1 MADDFREQVNRA
13 RRAGYSDDEI
23 IGYLKQ
29 SDTRVS
35 TAIKEGFTPQE
46 ILGQMA
52 PPATKTETALRQV
65 GIAAKGAGPVALGT
79 AVGGLLGG
87 PPGALVGSLA
97 VPAADAL
104 VSAYRGLTGQ
114 QGQLPSEAIR
124 DLIPGP
130 RAETRMERMVQAGGE
145 ALGGAAGQVQ
155 AGRAAAQAPG
165 FIGAAGK
172 EISRAPIAQ
181 LITAPVA
188 GATSTGVAEATGS
201 PLAGLAAG
209 VATTTPFGLS
219 KVKREQA
226 PTAEQL
232 LQQSRQNYQTL
243 EQSGLQFDTGKFT
256 GKMSQVGADLRKEGY
271 TPTGYPKITG
281 ALSELTSTTQPKDVT
296 EIQALRS
303 IVKNAQNSSD
313 RSEARLASLLLDD
326 FDDYVLNAPPSDLV
340 GGNRQAVEAWKTARA
355 DYTKMKKGEIFD
367 EIVRKAQL
375 STTDKQ
381 QAIASSLSTL
391 AKNDKK
397 MRFFTPEERKSIE
410 AAAKGDNA
418 QAMLRVVS
426 KFTPM
431 TPAAAIFTAV
441 AGPAGAG
448 LAAAGLTAKSAG
460 AARSEAMANRLA
472 EQMRL
477 GRLPMV
483 IEPFSADVPIMFSRG
498 VMSGQSALTQP
509 VNALAP

>member
-1 MADDFREQVNRA
+1 
-13 RRAGYSDDEI
+13 
-23 IGYLKQ
+23 
-29 SDTRVS
+29 
-35 TAIKEGFTPQE
+35 
-46 ILGQMA
+46 
-52 PPATKTETALRQV
+52 
-65 GIAAKGAGPVALGT
+65 
-79 AVGGLLGG
+79 
-87 PPGALVGSLA
+87 
-97 VPAADAL
+97 
-104 VSAYRGLTGQ
+104 
-114 QGQLPSEAIR
+114 
-124 DLIPGP
+124 
-130 RAETRMERMVQAGGE
+130 
-145 ALGGAAGQVQ
+145 
-155 AGRAAAQAPG
+155 
-165 FIGAAGK
+165 
-172 EISRAPIAQ
+172 
-181 LITAPVA
+181 VA

-226 PTAEQL
+226 PTAQQL

-313 RSEARLASLLLDD
+313 RSEARLANLLLDD

-340 GGNRQAVEAWKTARA
+340 GGNRQAVEAWKNARA

-367 EIVRKAQL
+367 EIVRKAEL